1 MTRPITESGAL
12 TPAAMLAAYDSFI
25 SGSPITPDEE
35 RMARHIARAASF
47 GAEAYEQG
55 YEEANATHAM
65 LRAFLMALID
75 PAHPDLDYLRADP
88 AFGAVARATPTEDRS
103 DE

>member
-47 GAEAYEQG
+47 SPI
-55 YEEANATHAM
+55 
-65 LRAFLMALID
+65 LDDVFL
-75 PAHPDLDYLRADP
+75 
-88 AFGAVARATPTEDRS
+88 S
-103 DE
+103 Q